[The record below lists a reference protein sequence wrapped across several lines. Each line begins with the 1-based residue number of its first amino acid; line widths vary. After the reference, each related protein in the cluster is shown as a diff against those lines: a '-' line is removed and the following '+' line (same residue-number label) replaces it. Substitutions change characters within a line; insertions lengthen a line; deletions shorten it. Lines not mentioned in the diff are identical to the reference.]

1 MQTTNKFIKPKRNY
15 KSSVS
20 YCEPVILSR
29 ESLHRTYPGRIYE
42 GDFSLA
48 YNECHT
54 MTGATDSIVQN
65 FRFDFYCENSEKKN
79 IENKN
84 RMKNKQNE

>member
-1 MQTTNKFIKPKRNY
+1 MQTTNKFIKSKRNY

-54 MTGATDSIVQN
+54 MTGVTNRIAQN

-79 IENKN
+79 TENKN

>member
-48 YNECHT
+48 YSEYHT
-54 MTGATDSIVQN
+54 MKGVTNRIAQN

-79 IENKN
+79 TENKN

>member
-54 MTGATDSIVQN
+54 MTGVTDSIVQN

>member
-29 ESLHRTYPGRIYE
+29 ESLHRTYSGRIYE

-54 MTGATDSIVQN
+54 MTGVTDSIVQN

-79 IENKN
+79 TENKN

>member
-54 MTGATDSIVQN
+54 MTGVTDSIVQN

-79 IENKN
+79 TENKN